1 MILFAKANFDK
12 TENMMNSNQTQPN
25 STGASDIG
33 TVTIVQ
39 VTSYALITIL
49 GTVANLLLYGAL
61 LGKKQRSPSE
71 YFVLNLAFT
80 DLVTCAVGIPLDM
93 AEILIQRW
101 PFGALLCKV
110 VYPFQTALIGV
121 SVATLTC
128 MAIERYR
135 AIVTPFKPMITKRM
149 VKVVISAVWCIS
161 GALVSPYIVV
171 LEHKRE
177 QLQCT
182 EAWPSENYPKMF
194 TMCVFL
200 LFYSLPL
207 CIIAPAYICIG
218 FRLYSD
224 GKKMKRFSIKQG
236 AGNQS
241 FRKLVRQ
248 RTRTNVIIVKTF
260 LFGAVAFSLCL
271 LPYHIMWL
279 WADFGNGAHWS
290 YFGDVLVF
298 ANALV
303 YFNSLVDPFIF
314 GGTVIRHNWSKTCAA
329 MLQRCLNIQMVNERR
344 KTNNNVSLKQQNC
357 DNSTKK
363 PYFKLPNA
371 PIIYTS
377 SV

>member
-1 MILFAKANFDK
+1 
-12 TENMMNSNQTQPN
+12 MMNSNQTQPN

-80 DLVTCAVGIPLDM
+80 DLMTCAVGIPLDM
-93 AEILIQRW
+93 ADILIQRW
-101 PFGALLCKV
+101 PFGALMCKV

-241 FRKLVRQ
+241 FRRLVRQ

>member
-1 MILFAKANFDK
+1 MS
-12 TENMMNSNQTQPN
+12 SNQTQSN
-25 STGASDIG
+25 LTGALDIG

-39 VTSYALITIL
+39 VTSYALITIF

-61 LGKKQRSPSE
+61 LRKKQRSPSE
-71 YFVLNLAFT
+71 YFVLNPAFT
-80 DLVTCAVGIPLDM
+80 DLMTCAVGIPLDM
-93 AEILIQRW
+93 AEILKQYW
-101 PFGALLCKV
+101 PFGAFMCKV

-135 AIVTPFKPMITKRM
+135 AIVTPFKPMMTKRI
-149 VKVVISAVWCIS
+149 VKVVIFAVWCIS
-161 GALVSPYIVV
+161 GVPMSPYILV
-171 LEHKRE
+171 LEHKHE

-182 EAWPSENYPKMF
+182 ETWQNENYRKMF

-248 RTRTNVIIVKTF
+248 RTRANVIIVKTF
-260 LFGAVAFSLCL
+260 LLGAVVFSLCL
-271 LPYHIMWL
+271 LPYHVMWL

-290 YFGDVLVF
+290 HFGDVLVF

-314 GGTVIRHNWSKTCAA
+314 GGTVIRQNWRKTCAA
-329 MLQRCLNIQMVNERR
+329 MLHRCLNIHMVNDRR
-344 KTNNNVSLKQQNC
+344 KTNNNVSLKQQTC
-357 DNSTKK
+357 DNSSKK
-363 PYFKLPNA
+363 PYFNISNTPVS
-371 PIIYTS
+371 YTS